1 MNIKELPNEE
11 SSEEPNILNMKEDLL
26 GDEPIINI
34 AATTIKTKPVPNQR
48 KSIKPKKR
56 IASKPVVSLLAAAAK
71 VIDAKAE
78 ELQAWLDQTPGAP
91 ELVKQNCLRLI
102 YKYELD
108 PFTGEVAIYSYD
120 DGHWQA
126 AINIDGWAKLINSHP
141 AFNGIA
147 FTESAELINGVPA
160 WMMCTIYR
168 QDRIVPT
175 EVKEYL
181 CEIKTEHSIW
191 KEMPRRMLRHRVIA
205 QCARLAFGVSV
216 PEPYKFYIS
225 EKNKIEK
232 FEYQKKY
239 NVSSSQVTLVKQRL
253 RINN

>member
-1 MNIKELPNEE
+1 MNINDV

-34 AATTIKTKPVPNQR
+34 AATTIKTKPVLNQR

-56 IASKPVVSLLAAAAK
+56 IASKPAVSLLTAAAK
-71 VIDAKAE
+71 AIGVRTQ
-78 ELQAWLDQTPGAP
+78 ELQAWLDQTLGAP

-126 AINIDGWAKLINSHP
+126 SINIDGWAKLINNHP

-147 FTESAELINGVPA
+147 FTESAELIQGIPA

-216 PEPYKFYIS
+216 PEPFNLIS
-225 EKNKIEK
+225 SPKEKMSAFQHKNQTNPRRSHVELLK
-232 FEYQKKY
+232 
-239 NVSSSQVTLVKQRL
+239 SQLAIIRK
-253 RINN
+253 

>member
-1 MNIKELPNEE
+1 MNINDV
-11 SSEEPNILNMKEDLL
+11 SSKEPNVINMKEDLL

-34 AATTIKTKPVPNQR
+34 AATTIKTKPLLNQR

-56 IASKPVVSLLAAAAK
+56 LASKPVASLLAAAAK
-71 VIDAKAE
+71 VIGVRTP
-78 ELQAWLDQTPGAP
+78 ELQAWLDQTSGAP

-126 AINIDGWAKLINSHP
+126 AINIDGWAKLINNHP

-147 FTESAELINGVPA
+147 FTESAELIHGVPA

-191 KEMPRRMLRHRVIA
+191 KEMPRRMLRHRVMQ
-205 QCARLAFGVSV
+205 QCARLAVG
-216 PEPYKFYIS
+216 
-225 EKNKIEK
+225 
-232 FEYQKKY
+232 
-239 NVSSSQVTLVKQRL
+239 
-253 RINN
+253 

>member
-1 MNIKELPNEE
+1 MNINDV

-34 AATTIKTKPVPNQR
+34 AATTIKTKPVLNQR

-56 IASKPVVSLLAAAAK
+56 IASKPAVSLLTAAAK
-71 VIDAKAE
+71 AIGVRTQ
-78 ELQAWLDQTPGAP
+78 ELQAWLDQTLGAP

-126 AINIDGWAKLINSHP
+126 SINIDGWAKLINNHP

-147 FTESAELINGVPA
+147 FTESAELIQGIPA

-216 PEPYKFYIS
+216 PERLCPNNSPQKKIGPLQNKMNPRES
-225 EKNKIEK
+225 QVKLLKNKLLK
-232 FEYQKKY
+232 NSK
-239 NVSSSQVTLVKQRL
+239 
-253 RINN
+253 

>member
-1 MNIKELPNEE
+1 MNINDVSRKEP
-11 SSEEPNILNMKEDLL
+11 SILNMKEDLL
-26 GDEPIINI
+26 SDEPIKNLS
-34 AATTIKTKPVPNQR
+34 AVTIETKPVLNQR

-56 IASKPVVSLLAAAAK
+56 IASKPVGSLLVAAAK
-71 VIDAKAE
+71 TIDVTTQ

-126 AINIDGWAKLINSHP
+126 AINIDGWAKLINNHP
-141 AFNGIA
+141 AFNGISFA
-147 FTESAELINGVPA
+147 ELAELIHGVPA

-216 PEPYKFYIS
+216 PERLCPNNSPQKKIGPLQNKMNPRES
-225 EKNKIEK
+225 QVKLLKNKLLK
-232 FEYQKKY
+232 NSK
-239 NVSSSQVTLVKQRL
+239 
-253 RINN
+253 